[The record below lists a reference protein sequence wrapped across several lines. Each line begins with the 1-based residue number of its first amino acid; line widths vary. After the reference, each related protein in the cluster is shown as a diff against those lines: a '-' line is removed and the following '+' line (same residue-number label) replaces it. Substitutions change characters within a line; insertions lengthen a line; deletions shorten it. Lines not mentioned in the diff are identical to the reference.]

1 MKTILRNK
9 SDYEALRKH
18 YLNIK
23 NRGSDVSTY
32 DLHILEP
39 EQYPCIA
46 VTKINDN
53 ARGQDFITGEYVY
66 GYDWKDVNP
75 VA

>member
-18 YLNIK
+18 YLNVK
-23 NRGSDVSTY
+23 NRVGVSTY

-53 ARGQDFITGEYVY
+53 ARRTSSLANMFTDTTG
-66 GYDWKDVNP
+66 KK
-75 VA
+75 